1 MHSHDYDHLVEAQQ
15 GVIADGYTEGFIWV
29 DDQLMSADRS
39 RSYRPGE
46 LTSVEEYRFEGMT
59 NPGDMSILIVLEASD
74 GTKGYAISSYG
85 PTADEKLV
93 KFLDEV
99 PKRIETEVTKAP

>member
-15 GVIADGYTEGFIWV
+15 GVIANGYTEGFIWK
-29 DDQLMSADRS
+29 DDCLMTQDKSKCFQVGD
-39 RSYRPGE
+39 
-46 LTSVEEYRFEGMT
+46 LVSVEEYRFEGMT
-59 NPGDMSILIVLEASD
+59 NPGDESILIVLEAND

-99 PKRIETEVTKAP
+99 PKRRETVVTKRP